1 MPSATELK
9 IAELTKGMLR
19 LKLFVIFS
27 YGKGLDLKPTLPD
40 HLAYMVDLER
50 QGKLFASGPFG
61 DGTKGDGM
69 TIVRAANEDEAL
81 ARSFRHQRHSHIH
94 HPVLDRDGGVREP
107 HCELLGSV
115 RENCLVRFAEG
126 ACTCRRSVS
135 SESERSGCRS
145 VSI

>member
-69 TIVRAANEDEAL
+69 TIVRAANEGEAREIA
-81 ARSFRHQRHSHIH
+81 ARDPFVINGIRTFTIQSWT
-94 HPVLDRDGGVREP
+94 VME
-107 HCELLGSV
+107 GSV
-115 RENCLVRFAEG
+115 SLIVSFSD
-126 ACTCRRSVS
+126 RSAK
-135 SESERSGCRS
+135 
-145 VSI
+145 IA

>member
-27 YGKGLDLKPTLPD
+27 FGKGLDLKPYLAE
-40 HLAYMVDLER
+40 HLAYMIALEK

-69 TIVRAANEDEAL
+69 TIIRAADAEEAREVAL
-81 ARSFRHQRHSHIH
+81 
-94 HPVLDRDGGVREP
+94 RDPFVVNGIRTFKIEAWTVM
-107 HCELLGSV
+107 
-115 RENCLVRFAEG
+115 EG
-126 ACTCRRSVS
+126 ALSVTVNFSDRSA
-135 SESERSGCRS
+135 
-145 VSI
+145 IIT